1 MNLIKTL
8 VIAAVLIAQAG
19 PGSGGAGVIE
29 GRLLSADGKPAD
41 GVSVAAIQGDPAPVS
56 SRPSSEIHGI
66 AVTDASG
73 HYRLEGL
80 DPGRYR
86 VVAGLLNWLTYYPG
100 VKDGGKSTTIEVTDA
115 SLKTGVDFTLQSPV
129 GVRVSGLVTRSN
141 PRATLPQ
148 FATLNNNPG
157 NGVFEQLQIRVAADG
172 SFEFFKVP
180 PGTYQAR
187 IIPEVIGSQPLQITV
202 LDKDVGGI
210 EFLVPSMTTVS
221 GRVIVDDGSPMPR
234 MALSFVGSGG
244 TVNAMVSRDGSF
256 TIQVPEG
263 DKRIVVSGIP
273 SVYSL
278 KSIAL
283 GSSDLI
289 LEPLKVGESDV
300 HDVVITLN
308 GPPPGMWFKVKGRV
322 VRPASNPGP
331 IPNKVMLSGLS
342 MPDLEAP
349 IAADG
354 SFEFPK
360 VLPGTYRAQALPSN
374 ERQNPVSVNVVRDI
388 DGMEIVMPRQFEVSG
403 RTVVDLD
410 GPMVPRFSLQATSL
424 SGNSVNTI
432 AGNGTF
438 RMILPEG
445 TYRFM
450 TSGFPAG
457 YSVRSMKSGSV
468 DLLREPLIAV
478 GTAPIPEVVV
488 TIGVSTPPPWRKV
501 SGRVIASPGSSM
513 PAGIRVALDGEFGSL
528 VANVNPEGSYEFSR
542 ILPGAYR
549 FSINPPLEISPTT
562 LTVGDKDVKGFE
574 VRLSVQM
581 ELSGRVSIEGGAP
594 LPPLGLIILRAN
606 GAVLYSSKKIEI
618 RPPGTFNTMV
628 TEGEYRITID
638 GLPPGYVLKSITS
651 GSVDLTQ
658 SSLKVT
664 ASTPSEI
671 VVIISGQSAVR

>member
-1 MNLIKTL
+1 M
-8 VIAAVLIAQAG
+8 
-19 PGSGGAGVIE
+19 
-29 GRLLSADGKPAD
+29 
-41 GVSVAAIQGDPAPVS
+41 
-56 SRPSSEIHGI
+56 EIHGV

-80 DPGRYR
+80 DIGQYR

-115 SLKTGVDFTLQSPV
+115 SLKSGVDFTLQSPV
-129 GVRVSGLVTRSN
+129 GVRVSGRVTRSN
-141 PRATLPQ
+141 PRSILPQ
-148 FATLNNNPG
+148 FATLNNSAG
-157 NGVFEQLQIRVAADG
+157 NDVFEQLQTRVAADG

-187 IIPEVIGSQPLQITV
+187 INPEVIGSQPLQINV
-202 LDKDVGGI
+202 LDKDLGGI

-244 TVNAMVSRDGSF
+244 TVNATVSSDGSF
-256 TIQVPEG
+256 SIQVPEG

-273 SVYSL
+273 GVYSL

-283 GSSDLI
+283 GSSNLI
-289 LEPLKVGESDV
+289 LEPLKVGGSDI
-300 HDVVITLN
+300 HDIVIALT

-331 IPNKVMLSGLS
+331 IPTRVMMSGQS
-342 MPDLEAP
+342 MLDLDATL
-349 IAADG
+349 AADG

-360 VLPGTYRAQALPSN
+360 VLPGTYRAQVLPAID
-374 ERQNPVSVNVVRDI
+374 RQFPASVNVVRDI
-388 DGMEIVMPRQFEVSG
+388 DGLEIVIPPQFEVSG
-403 RTVVDLD
+403 RSVVDLD
-410 GPMVPRFSLQATSL
+410 GPMLPRFRIQAMSL
-424 SGNSVNTI
+424 SGNSVN
-432 AGNGTF
+432 ALASNGTF

-457 YSVRSMKSGSV
+457 YSVRSMKSGAV
-468 DLLREPLIAV
+468 DLLTEPLVAV
-478 GTAPIPEVVV
+478 GAAPIPEVVV
-488 TIGVSTPPPWRKV
+488 TFGVSTPTPWKKV
-501 SGRVIASPGSSM
+501 SGRVVAPLGSSL
-513 PAGIRVALDGEFGSL
+513 PAGIRVALDGEFGNF
-528 VANVNPEGSYEFSR
+528 VVNVNPDGSYEFPKV
-542 ILPGAYR
+542 LPGGYR
-549 FSINPPLEISPTT
+549 LQINPPLQIPSTT
-562 LTVGDKDVKGFE
+562 LTVSDKDVTGFD

-581 ELSGRVSIEGGAP
+581 ELSGRVNIEGGAP
-594 LPPLGLIILRAN
+594 LPPLGLIISRVN
-606 GAVLYSSKKIEI
+606 GAVLSGARKIEI
-618 RPPGTFNTMV
+618 LPPGAFNTMV

-638 GLPPGYVLKSITS
+638 GLPQGYVLKSMSS
-651 GSVDLTQ
+651 GSLDLLQ

-664 ASTPSEI
+664 TSAPSDI